1 MRKILLITTLLV
13 LAAGPAAI
21 AQTGDRTASPSSDKQ
36 GPWPAPVGHRQPH
49 AADVSAPP
57 SSPTLDPEDGNV
69 DRISNICR
77 GCLPQ
82 QIDAIRNQ
90 AATQ

>member
-1 MRKILLITTLLV
+1 MTSFRLVGLIAILSAAVATPA
-13 LAAGPAAI
+13 LAAGEAG
-21 AQTGDRTASPSSDKQ
+21 TK
-36 GPWPAPVGHRQPH
+36 PH

-57 SSPTLDPEDGNV
+57 SSPTLDPEDANV
-69 DRISNICR
+69 DRKISNICR

-90 AATQ
+90 GATQ

>member
-1 MRKILLITTLLV
+1 MTRFRLVGLIAILSAAVATPA
-13 LAAGPAAI
+13 LAAGE
-21 AQTGDRTASPSSDKQ
+21 TGTK
-36 GPWPAPVGHRQPH
+36 PWPAPVGHRQPH

-57 SSPTLDPEDGNV
+57 SSPALDPEDANV